1 MRKTDPTGHV
11 VHGGRTLT
19 RGDGPAQSSARPSG
33 EPAGRIG
40 PDAPVR
46 ERPGRLL
53 GVDLARGMAIFGM
66 FAVHVGPSPAN
77 VGGLPGLLLRL
88 AQGRSAALFAT
99 LAGLSLVLMSGRD
112 RTHKPGREVR
122 TRIGVRAVIL
132 LLLGTGLTMLGTT
145 ISVII
150 PYYGVFF
157 LMALPV
163 LGFSAAALAVLAAV
177 AALAGPV
184 LTMAPM
190 VIPGDWLDTFASYDP
205 INSLSGRGFIDLVLV
220 GAFPAACWIA
230 YVFAGMALARLD
242 LAAAG
247 IRRRLVAAGV
257 ALTVTGYGGS
267 WLATHVFTHVQEA
280 VDQAAAA
287 ASAAGSSF
295 DVFDEGSPIERL
307 LVASPH
313 SNSPFEIIGNLGVVI
328 LAIVASIA
336 ALEARPRLRRLAAP
350 VIAVGTMSLT
360 VYVAHILVIHYV
372 DPEVYLGTPL
382 AVLVAF
388 IAGATAFAVLWRRW
402 FRRGPLEFL
411 LHFSAIKLARVV
423 R

>member
-1 MRKTDPTGHV
+1 
-11 VHGGRTLT
+11 
-19 RGDGPAQSSARPSG
+19 
-33 EPAGRIG
+33 
-40 PDAPVR
+40 
-46 ERPGRLL
+46 
-53 GVDLARGMAIFGM
+53 M

-77 VGGLPGLLLRL
+77 AGGLPGLLLTL

-99 LAGLSLVLMSGRD
+99 LAGLSLVLMSSRIRLG
-112 RTHKPGREVR
+112 TAGREVR
-122 TRIGVRAVIL
+122 TRIGIRALIL
-132 LLLGTGLTMLGTT
+132 LLMGTGLTMLDTT

-157 LMALPV
+157 LLALPL
-163 LGFSAAALAVLAAV
+163 LGLSAAALTVLAAV
-177 AALAGPV
+177 AALTGPV

-190 VIPGDWLDTFASYDP
+190 VIPGEWLDAFASYDP

-220 GAFPAACWIA
+220 GAFPAACWMA

-257 ALTVTGYGGS
+257 ALTTIGYGGS
-267 WLATHVFTHVQEA
+267 WLATHVFTRVQA
-280 VDQAAAA
+280 SVDQAAAA
-287 ASAAGSSF
+287 ASAAGI
-295 DVFDEGSPIERL
+295 DYNVFDQGSPVERL

-313 SNSPFEIIGNLGVVI
+313 SNSPFEIIGNVGVAI
-328 LAIVASIA
+328 LVLVASIA
-336 ALEARPRLRRLAAP
+336 VLEARPRLRRLAAP

-360 VYVAHILVIHYV
+360 AYVAHILVIHYV
-372 DPEVYLGTPL
+372 DPEAYLGTPL
-382 AVLVAF
+382 AVLIVF
-388 IAGATAFAVLWRRW
+388 VAGATAFAVLWKRW